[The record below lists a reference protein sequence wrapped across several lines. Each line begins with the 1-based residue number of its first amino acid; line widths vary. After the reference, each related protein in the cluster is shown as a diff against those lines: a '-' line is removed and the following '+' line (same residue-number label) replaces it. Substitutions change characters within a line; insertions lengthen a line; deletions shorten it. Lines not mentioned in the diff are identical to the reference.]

1 MAKFSLH
8 YSAASREKARQSLQA
23 GLNVFCYNSINM
35 PLKCVIF
42 TQSDSAAA
50 VFTLASRLA
59 AGGAGQVAAVILE
72 VPEAGFALRAARHIK
87 KYGALSLAYKT
98 AGLAARKI
106 FSAAARLNFATLR
119 LAAKET
125 PQGLADRCALEKIP
139 FLRTADFSSEGSIS
153 FLSGL
158 GADLGIVYGTGI
170 LKKDF
175 FSVPRLGS
183 INIHK
188 RRLPDYRGGGAVGLW
203 ELLAGEKEIGI
214 TVHKVSDRLDKG
226 EIVAETA
233 VPIDEGDTLVSLKL
247 KADLAGDEL
256 IAAAVGSLAAGAP
269 CRPRAAGEG
278 RLYRDPSPAR
288 FSYYKALLCFRRL
301 RRRRPD
307 LKEILKRVLKLAYL
321 YGSFTPLRAL
331 FARLRGR
338 APVIIFY
345 GHLVSDRNHY
355 MAIGTEAFGR
365 YLSYLSRHYSVI
377 PLDEAVRRV
386 RSGRNY
392 EPAVVL
398 TFDDGYAENMANL
411 RAGLYRTGRKAAF
424 FISSGYIGSGG
435 DFPHDAAKGV
445 AGFPALSWEQVA
457 LLKSEGHEI
466 CSHTQ
471 SHVRCSRPE
480 EFAEI
485 GRSRLEIEAR
495 LKSPVRYFSFPWGKK
510 KDILPAAFEEVRA
523 SGYEA
528 AFLAD
533 SGDAMNY
540 GHDIFGIERTPL
552 PVSGSLIDLEAVI
565 YGWNEVAKL
574 KEKILK
580 YFSRSAD

>member
-1 MAKFSLH
+1 
-8 YSAASREKARQSLQA
+8 
-23 GLNVFCYNSINM
+23 M

-50 VFTLASRLA
+50 VFTLVARIN
-59 AGGAGQVAAVILE
+59 AGGAGRVAAVMQE
-72 VPEAGFALRAARHIK
+72 VPEAGFLLRASRHIK
-87 KYGALSLAYKT
+87 KYGPLSLAYKT
-98 AGLAARKI
+98 AGLAAQKL

-119 LAAKET
+119 VAAKEER
-125 PQGLADRCALEKIP
+125 QGLAGRCALEKLP
-139 FLRTADFSSEGSIS
+139 FLRTAGFSSADSIA

-188 RRLPDYRGGGAVGLW
+188 RKLPDYRGGGAVGLW

-214 TVHKVSDRLDKG
+214 TVHKVSEKLDQG
-226 EIVAETA
+226 EIVAEAA
-233 VPIDEGDTLVSLKL
+233 VPIDGGDTLVSLKL

-256 IAAAVGSLAAGAP
+256 ITRAVALLAAGAP
-269 CRPRAAGEG
+269 CRPQVPGAG
-278 RLYRDPSPAR
+278 RLYRDPSPAL

-301 RRRRPD
+301 RRRGPD
-307 LKEILKRVLKLAYL
+307 PKEALKRVLKIAYL
-321 YGSFTPLRAL
+321 YGSLTPLRAL
-331 FARLRGR
+331 IARLRGR

-345 GHLVSDRNHY
+345 GHLVSDRSHY
-355 MAIGTEAFGR
+355 MAIRTEPFSR
-365 YLSYLSRHYSVI
+365 CLSYLRRHYSVI
-377 PLDEAVRRV
+377 TLDEAVRRV
-386 RSGRNY
+386 RAGRNY

-398 TFDDGYAENMANL
+398 TFDDGYAENMVNL
-411 RAGLYRTGRKAAF
+411 RAGLYRTGLKAAF
-424 FISSGYIGSGG
+424 FISSGYIGSGR
-435 DFPHDAAKGV
+435 DFPHDAAKGA
-445 AGFPALSWEQVA
+445 AGFPAFGWEDVA
-457 LLKSEGHEI
+457 LLKREGHEI

-480 EFAEI
+480 EFPEI

-495 LKSPVRYFSFPWGKK
+495 LKSPVRYFSFPWGKR

-533 SGDAMNY
+533 SGDAMDY
-540 GHDIFGIERTPL
+540 RHDLFGIERTPL

-580 YFSRSAD
+580 YLSGSAG

>member
-1 MAKFSLH
+1 
-8 YSAASREKARQSLQA
+8 
-23 GLNVFCYNSINM
+23 M

-42 TQSDSAAA
+42 TQSDDADA
-50 VFTLASRLA
+50 VFTLVSRLN
-59 AGGAGQVAAVILE
+59 AGGAGRVTAVMQE
-72 VPEAGFALRAARHIK
+72 VPEAGFALRASRHIK
-87 KYGALSLAYKT
+87 KSGPFSLAYKT
-98 AGLAARKI
+98 AGLAAGKI
-106 FSAAARLNFATLR
+106 LAAAARVNFATLR
-119 LAAKET
+119 LAGKER
-125 PQGLADRCALEKIP
+125 PGDLAGRCAQEKLS
-139 FLRTADFSSEGSIS
+139 FLRTAGFSSADSIA
-153 FLSGL
+153 FLKGL
-158 GADLGIVYGTGI
+158 GPDLGIVYGTGI

-188 RRLPDYRGGGAVGLW
+188 RKLPDYRGGGAVGLW

-214 TVHKVSDRLDKG
+214 TVHKVSEKLDQG

-233 VPIDEGDTLVSLKL
+233 VPIHEGDTLVSLKL

-256 IAAAVGSLAAGAP
+256 ITRAAGLLAAGAP
-269 CRPRAAGEG
+269 CRPQVPGAG
-278 RLYRDPSPAR
+278 RLYRDPSPAL

-301 RRRRPD
+301 SRRGPD
-307 LKEILKRVLKLAYL
+307 LKEILKRALKVAYL
-321 YGSFTPLRAL
+321 YGSLTPLRAL
-331 FARLRGR
+331 LARLRGR
-338 APVIIFY
+338 APIIIFY
-345 GHLVSDRNHY
+345 GHLVSDRSHY
-355 MAIGTEAFGR
+355 MAIRTEPFSK
-365 YLSYLSRHYSVI
+365 YLSHLQRHYSVI
-377 PLDEAVRRV
+377 PLAEAVRRV
-386 RSGRNY
+386 RAGRNY

-411 RAGLYRTGRKAAF
+411 RAGLYGTAIKAAF

-435 DFPHDAAKGV
+435 DFPHDAAKGA
-445 AGFPALSWEQVA
+445 AGFPAFSWEDVA

-480 EFAEI
+480 ELPEI

-533 SGDAMNY
+533 SGDAMDHS
-540 GHDIFGIERTPL
+540 GDLFGIERTPL

-574 KEKILK
+574 KERILK
-580 YFSRSAD
+580 YLSRSAK